1 GSWPPSRSTASRR
14 RIPRV
19 RSGCRP
25 TRSSPPHTSRARTA
39 GRCGPATSFCGA
51 AARGRAGQP
60 RWACRIQC
68 SWSSRAVTAISR
80 SWVTGSVSSVIAMQL
95 RSRSITPAR
104 WSTIASITP
113 VSRDQPAPKPLATV
127 VEATVSARPSGATP
141 IAVARSATSSVNPR
155 AASTN
160 SSRAR
165 CRDRKCGPIT
175 VQCACLPISDRSIRS
190 TRAVCRTSPVVRWS
204 SADSGVVTGSVMVV
218 LLFTVG
224 SRRGRCAAACGARA
238 AGDTPAGC
246 PPGRAGKPRVSACG
260 RRPGRTATLTGMT
273 AQDAAPHP
281 DLLRTAADTV
291 AVVGAAGAGTA
302 IWHVD
307 IGPTTGLPRLCGAW
321 VLEADRSAQITALLT
336 GRYVLAVAGSDLE
349 SAASGAELL
358 GTVEPARIVDEVT
371 AEIDRLQE
379 AFDAEGRK
387 LVAPVWPP
395 VPAPPADAAA
405 AAGAA
410 PQGADPDAAAT
421 LGTARWLRAIAE
433 AWAKVESAR

>member
-1 GSWPPSRSTASRR
+1 
-14 RIPRV
+14 
-19 RSGCRP
+19 
-25 TRSSPPHTSRARTA
+25 
-39 GRCGPATSFCGA
+39 
-51 AARGRAGQP
+51 
-60 RWACRIQC
+60 
-68 SWSSRAVTAISR
+68 
-80 SWVTGSVSSVIAMQL
+80 
-95 RSRSITPAR
+95 
-104 WSTIASITP
+104 
-113 VSRDQPAPKPLATV
+113 
-127 VEATVSARPSGATP
+127 
-141 IAVARSATSSVNPR
+141 
-155 AASTN
+155 
-160 SSRAR
+160 
-165 CRDRKCGPIT
+165 
-175 VQCACLPISDRSIRS
+175 
-190 TRAVCRTSPVVRWS
+190 
-204 SADSGVVTGSVMVV
+204 
-218 LLFTVG
+218 
-224 SRRGRCAAACGARA
+224 
-238 AGDTPAGC
+238 
-246 PPGRAGKPRVSACG
+246 
-260 RRPGRTATLTGMT
+260 MT

-336 GRYVLAVAGSDLE
+336 GRYVLAVDGTDLE

-433 AWAKVESAR
+433 AWAKVESARLARPFLRVHGGAEPRSLPLTTLP